1 MAGESNLTVTFI
13 ANANNVVYLSIRLT
27 ILCIYSFITVLKV
40 FFLVAVA
47 FIVANL
53 MSSTVRTGPP

>member
-47 FIVANL
+47 FIVAN
-53 MSSTVRTGPP
+53 